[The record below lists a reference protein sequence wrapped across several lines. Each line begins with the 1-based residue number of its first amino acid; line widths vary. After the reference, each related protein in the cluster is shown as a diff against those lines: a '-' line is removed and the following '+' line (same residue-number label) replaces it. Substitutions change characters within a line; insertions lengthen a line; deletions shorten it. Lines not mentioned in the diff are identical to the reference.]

1 MIDSDEVRDLVLA
14 RRAANIARVTA
25 LVDDENVA
33 ADRLDALAATETV
46 RLVADTLKEAATN
59 LRSQARA
66 DEKWLEDLRSRERR
80 AET

>member
-1 MIDSDEVRDLVLA
+1 MTDSDEVRDLVLA

-46 RLVADTLKEAATN
+46 PLVADTLKEAATN